1 MYNIYSFIHPSATW
15 GPSYIAERVQRFGLD
30 PSFHLSA
37 TTFSPLVGQSVHNQ
51 SGRNQPVDNQPV
63 ADQSGDNQPGDSLS
77 DCLTVCPASGLG
89 PCSAYHRVMLQQ
101 KQTDM
106 KLNKLVNY

>member
-30 PSFHLSA
+30 SSFHLSA
-37 TTFSPLVGQSVHNQ
+37 TTFSPLVGQSVHTQ
-51 SGRNQPVDNQPV
+51 SGHNQPVDNQPV

-89 PCSAYHRVMLQQ
+89 PC
-101 KQTDM
+101 
-106 KLNKLVNY
+106 